1 MAAVRPGGW
10 IRWGGWVLRAGVGHG
25 MGARGFPRR
34 LHGMERHD
42 DGQRLLPGTQ
52 DVDLGELERQV
63 EVLQSEVVSLEEALE
78 GRSDGGVAPVPAA
91 PGPPPR

>member
-1 MAAVRPGGW
+1 M
-10 IRWGGWVLRAGVGHG
+10 LRAGVGHG

-34 LHGMERHD
+34 LRGMERHD

-63 EVLQSEVVSLEEALE
+63 GVLQSEVVSLEEALE